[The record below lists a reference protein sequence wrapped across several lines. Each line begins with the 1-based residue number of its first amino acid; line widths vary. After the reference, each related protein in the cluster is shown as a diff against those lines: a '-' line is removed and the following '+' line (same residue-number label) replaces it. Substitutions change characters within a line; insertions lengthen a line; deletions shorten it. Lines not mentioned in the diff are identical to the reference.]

1 MLMTATHNI
10 HNETR
15 SSANALASRF
25 TAAGQ
30 SELSAAARKTQ
41 SLETG
46 RTPSRLTATAAVA
59 AAAAVGVAV
68 VAEVEAGHQVLPT
81 LLKHGKVEE
90 VEAAANDPQI
100 HKVAHSSF
108 LHLSAHT
115 AAWVAEAAAGEVV

>member
-1 MLMTATHNI
+1 MTATHNI

-46 RTPSRLTATAAVA
+46 RTPSRLTATAAV

>member
-1 MLMTATHNI
+1 MLMTTHNI

-46 RTPSRLTATAAVA
+46 RTPSRLTATAVV
-59 AAAAVGVAV
+59 AAAAVGVVV

-90 VEAAANDPQI
+90 VEMAANDPQI